1 MSRKIIFFPPPG
13 LVPECAR
20 EMATDERAG
29 RGDGGGGAGPGRRH
43 EGGRGDVSGGLRQP
57 ERPHILLLKP
67 THPPPT
73 TTIIINLPP
82 PAKLL
87 FPPRRKNTFFPTS
100 LNSIALISSKLLKL
114 EIYRVRKSAFYSL

>member
-1 MSRKIIFFPPPG
+1 
-13 LVPECAR
+13 
-20 EMATDERAG
+20 MATDERAG

-57 ERPHILLLKP
+57 ERPHILLLTSQPPSP
-67 THPPPT
+67 TS
-73 TTIIINLPP
+73 IIINLPP

-87 FPPRRKNTFFPTS
+87 FPPRRKNTFFPTG